1 MVFEWKH
8 APKDFPQP
16 DSAEF
21 WDWVECSYGLVRTD
35 DFLIDDYIEAVEE
48 WFKNQSSVTK
58 VNNNVE

>member
-16 DSAEF
+16 DSALF
-21 WDWVECSYGLVRTD
+21 WDTVETSYGIVQTD

-48 WFKNQSSVTK
+48 WFKNQK
-58 VNNNVE
+58 VRT